1 MQTPALL
8 PFPDLTEPQVAF
20 PLYTQPELEHK
31 YITRLENIYLQARDS
46 SEDNKFTAAQAM
58 TSCSGTSGSAT

>member
-20 PLYTQPELEHK
+20 PLYPQPELEQQ
-31 YITRLENIYLQARDS
+31 YVTRLENIYLQAIALA
-46 SEDNKFTAAQAM
+46 KVY
-58 TSCSGTSGSAT
+58 SA